1 MAEVQQK
8 KVTAEDLAGMFKE
21 AIAPL
26 AKQVSDIGESI
37 DTKIADAIK
46 STEKVPMITTHNN
59 LIDDTKG
66 GFKAVWHFC
75 RDVAKADKS
84 GGRDVSKELNDWE
97 KVSREITKA
106 ASTSGMEV
114 SSDQYGGWLM
124 PVEFQNRLLNAVEQK
139 NVIMERCTKIPMGM
153 PIVEIPYVN
162 GFDLSSGLV
171 YGGIQWTWVDELEAV
186 TETRPKIGKIQLKL
200 NKCMGMCY
208 ASDEIL
214 ADSPQ
219 SMEALLKNGFENGL
233 TYALMYAFLRGS
245 GAGMP
250 QGILN
255 AGCLVSVTQET
266 DQPAGTIYFENIVK
280 MYSQAFNP
288 SNCVWMANIS
298 CLPQMAAMNL
308 AVGTGGVPVWLP
320 AGGISVS
327 PYPTLFGLPV
337 IWTDHCSDVG
347 TVGDIILADW
357 SQYLVG
363 QKSGKDVSNFD
374 SSIHVKFEYMQTAF
388 RFAYRTDGAAWWK
401 TYYTPPQATTKY
413 RSPFVVVETR

>member
-8 KVTAEDLAGMFKE
+8 KVTAEDLAGMFKDV
-21 AIAPL
+21 IAPL
-26 AKQVSDIGESI
+26 AKQVSDISESI

-46 STEKVPMITTHNN
+46 STEKVPAITAHTN
-59 LIDDTKG
+59 LLDDTKG
-66 GFKAVWHFC
+66 GFKAMWHFA
-75 RDVAKADKS
+75 RDVARADKS
-84 GGRDVSKELNDWE
+84 GGRDVSKELGSWE
-97 KVSREITKA
+97 KVSREVTKA
-106 ASTSGMEV
+106 AGSGMEAGT
-114 SSDQYGGWLM
+114 DQYGGWLL
-124 PVEFQNRLLNAVEQK
+124 PVEFQNNLLNAVEQK
-139 NVIMERCTKIPMGM
+139 NVVMERCTKIPMGM

-171 YGGIQWTWVDELEAV
+171 YGGIQWTWVDELESV
-186 TETRPKIGKIQLKL
+186 TETRPKIGKVQLKL

-208 ASDEIL
+208 TSDEIL

-245 GAGMP
+245 GAGQP

-255 AGCLVSVTQET
+255 ANCLVSVTQET
-266 DQPAGTIYFENIVK
+266 DQPAGTIYFENIVN
-280 MYSQAFNP
+280 MYSRAFNP
-288 SNCVWMANIS
+288 ANCVWMANIS

-308 AVGTGGVPVWLP
+308 AVGTGGVPVWMP
-320 AGGISVS
+320 AAGISS
-327 PYPTLFGLPV
+327 APYPTLFGLPV
-337 IWTDHCSDVG
+337 IWTDFCSDVG

-374 SSIHVKFEYMQTAF
+374 SSIHLKFDYAQTAL
-388 RFAYRTDGAAWWK
+388 RFQYRVDGNSWWK
-401 TYYTPPQATTKY
+401 SSYTPPIATTKT